1 MFGCVLYCA
10 LNLAEAY
17 EICNQKCINSAFF
30 FVIGLL
36 KQTVNLL
43 AYAYEGSNPSPT
55 TNPFHRMEIHF
66 QPMFTGLS
74 TLIKVFVH
82 VASMV
87 LLSFA

>member
-1 MFGCVLYCA
+1 
-10 LNLAEAY
+10 
-17 EICNQKCINSAFF
+17 
-30 FVIGLL
+30 
-36 KQTVNLL
+36 
-43 AYAYEGSNPSPT
+43 
-55 TNPFHRMEIHF
+55 MEIHF